1 MINLLSF
8 DITLLKPTHT
18 KKMIIPDVPF
28 FIERLLHPVKKWKAH
43 SPSYPLLLNG
53 FYILRMFS
61 VQCNLRKGL
70 FTVES

>member
-1 MINLLSF
+1 
-8 DITLLKPTHT
+8 
-18 KKMIIPDVPF
+18 MIIPDVPF